1 MSELEINTI
10 LDTNHII
17 EEKNTK
23 HRPWHKTILGGY
35 SGAVANP
42 DTEMKFV
49 LVDYLGECG
58 VP

>member
-1 MSELEINTI
+1 LEINI
-10 LDTNHII
+10 IFDTNHII

-42 DTEMKFV
+42 DTEIKFV